1 MTGKLV
7 RKINIP
13 IPKMPISV
21 QRAME
26 AQIKNDI
33 DEWRKEYRK
42 RRFEMLQQSPKK
54 EKSRKERDV
63 VKSENVARK
72 SPSKEKAAADAKQ
85 WIKQFRKRQS
95 ELMLQSPQKRTRG
108 S

>member
-7 RKINIP
+7 REINIP
-13 IPKMPISV
+13 IPKMPMSV

-54 EKSRKERDV
+54 EKPRKERDA

-72 SPSKEKAAADAKQ
+72 SPSKEKVKADIEEWKKQ
-85 WIKQFRKRQS
+85 YGKSQREMMQ
-95 ELMLQSPQKRTRG
+95 QSPKKETC
-108 S
+108 